1 MIAHLKNKIVLDP
14 KFMELAAMGKVRGIE
29 FGIGDAKNEVIAKWG
44 KPHEIGT
51 RQVEFQRWYNYQMYF
66 WQPDNRVGA
75 IRILGDSIDYTL
87 PEIKKALG
95 NPKSEINGEDGV
107 WSLFY
112 QAGDYELYLN
122 AATKDGQVESLMLKR
137 KRSI

>member
-1 MIAHLKNKIVLDP
+1 
-14 KFMELAAMGKVRGIE
+14 
-29 FGIGDAKNEVIAKWG
+29 
-44 KPHEIGT
+44 
-51 RQVEFQRWYNYQMYF
+51 MYF
-66 WQPDNRVGA
+66 WPPDNRLGA

-112 QAGDYELYLN
+112 QAGDYELYFN
-122 AATKDGQVESLMLKR
+122 AATKDGQVESFMLK
-137 KRSI
+137 KKA